1 MNIMPAISFST
12 TCRSVGALALVSLS
26 ACAPALAQGLPSPAP
41 AVEEEKGTLQV
52 TGQAE
57 IQLPADQVTITL
69 GVETESSSARE
80 ASALNASKMDAV
92 IEALREAG
100 GESQKIETF
109 GYALSP
115 EYRRPTQEDPS
126 RQTISGYRA
135 RNSIRVTLSEV
146 EMAGTLLDAGISA
159 GANRVMSLQFSAT
172 NTREA
177 RLEALREAVRLA
189 REEAQTIAEA
199 MGVTLGSVLEVR
211 GGASPGNPTV
221 MYRSPRVM
229 EMSSAPTPIE
239 AGAQTVTAN
248 VTILY
253 QILENAR

>member
-1 MNIMPAISFST
+1 MNRMPAISFST

-69 GVETESSSARE
+69 SVETESASARE
-80 ASALNASKMDAV
+80 ASAANASKMDQV
-92 IEALREAG
+92 IAALREAG
-100 GESQKIETF
+100 GEGQKIETF

-115 EYRRPTQEDPS
+115 EYRRPTQQDPS
-126 RQTISGYRA
+126 GQTISGYRA

-146 EMAGTLLDAGISA
+146 GMAGAILDAGISA
-159 GANRVMSLQFSAT
+159 GANRVTSLQFSAT
-172 NTREA
+172 DTREA
-177 RLEALREAVRLA
+177 RLEALRQAVRLA

-199 MGVTLGSVLEVR
+199 MGVTLGMVLEVR

-221 MYRSPRVM
+221 RYRASMVA
-229 EMSSAPTPIE
+229 EMASAPTPIE
-239 AGAQTVTAN
+239 AGAQTVSAN
-248 VTILY
+248 VTIIF
-253 QILENAR
+253 QILENAP